1 MNRLPSI
8 AAMLAATLLVA
19 LLYASFLSRTGNFEN
34 RLLAQEA
41 HGERQFDG
49 DDRSV
54 TPTPGA
60 EPLTQCEDDPA
71 DPACPPPPPSIT
83 SFNRTSSTE
92 VVAEY
97 SHSVWRGSSG
107 KYYRFQ
113 LDRKTSSSGSYT
125 LLKTR
130 YEAVPPAEFSGV
142 YKRSSGYQYRFRVR
156 AQRCATDARTNC
168 GDWTSYRYYTDKV
181 NTPTP
186 TRTPTPPPPPPP
198 TNLNMVRY
206 GSGNNY
212 LRATFTRSNWS
223 GGNSHYYRFELDA
236 KGNVGSSYSPV
247 SRPKAWS
254 SPIYLGKRSPYKWY
268 RLRAKRCTAYTGGS
282 CGAWSAYDYLSADN
296 TPTPTPL
303 PPTNTPTPI
312 PPTNTPTPIPPT
324 DTPTPTPSPPPPD
337 PTSLKRT
344 GETTLRLRFT
354 QSYWPVSTY
363 HYYIFELERRTSSSG
378 SYSWLKDFNGGSSP
392 AYFGGVSRKDPDN
405 GDPYAFRARGKRC
418 TSSTRTDCGDWSDWE
433 HWTDPTLTP
442 TPTPVPTATHTPTP
456 TPTPTPAAVCPDKTD
471 GSSNQTHVGGPLVG
485 YPKLR
490 FYIRDM
496 FNEYLDSVAGGA
508 SPSSVDT
515 IVQVVISMNGDNS
528 GVVAFLKQNNVGHW
542 VQDEISWI
550 THPAIFASIPVS
562 LLGQLSEI
570 TGVRSIRGFSRVSPN
585 LGVSYETMPKL
596 ANMLVDSLPMANLSI
611 SAGKNELQ
619 TTTPTPDDAA
629 RWHGVADWRNSEGNY
644 TGSGIKVGI
653 IDSGFAGF
661 SEGQISGLLPELAG
675 SFCYRQMSVEPVEN
689 DLAYCGGGGKD
700 HGTRVAE
707 ALVNISPQI
716 ELYIS
721 RVTDRRQLPSVVE
734 WLKNKRV
741 RVINMSLGYEWEGPA
756 DGSSV
761 LANGALKAVEKA
773 VEANMVWVNA
783 AGNGSQRTFYGPFVD
798 VGNDRWLDFVAA
810 PRGEVRVDSNKLR
823 FPSAPLDVYSHNYML
838 RWKDGVDKSGAKT
851 DLDLFLCD
859 DQLCNTIHA
868 TGRPFEHLE
877 TYSME
882 RIESEDDHVGDFL
895 RVCHRSGPKPEWVQL
910 AIYGPQIILGY
921 NSRFYSIASPAG
933 STSSRMLAVGA
944 ALNVGKGE
952 DPKFGVTDYSSRGP
966 VVGGNNPPKPE
977 VVAVTKQQSAVST
990 PMAFPGTSAAAPRVA
1005 GLVALILQEDPS
1017 KTPEE
1022 VVETLLKAAVA
1033 GPKASDDPGFVA
1045 TPRVTATPNNTWGY
1059 GFAKLPTLTPV
1070 AAPTATPTLAPVAT
1084 PTPTATATSVPKA
1097 THTPTP
1103 TPTPSPIPTP
1113 TPSAGG
1119 VVSAQRISDGTSVNV
1134 AWTPYNLA
1142 NFSYYRFVMCRGKD
1156 FDGSSCRNNVHS
1168 GQAQYNINMIGPV
1181 KVSGLD
1187 EHTSYGVVLQTW
1199 YNNSTAVLKTYATV
1213 VALPTSTP
1221 TPTPT
1226 PTATPSPTPTPTPTA
1241 TPTPTP
1247 TPTATPTAT
1256 PTPVPGG
1263 VTVTTQRNM
1272 DGTSVDVSWTKF
1284 TLSGFNYYRFV
1295 ICRAVDYDG
1304 SSCQNNVY
1312 NGDPIY
1318 NIYNLGPV
1326 TVTGLDAATS
1336 YGLILQVWYNNS
1348 SSVHKYHATIPVGE

>member
-1 MNRLPSI
+1 MNRLPTI
-8 AAMLAATLLVA
+8 TAMLAATILVA
-19 LLYASFLSRTGNFEN
+19 LLYASFLSRTGSFEN
-34 RLLAQEA
+34 RLSAQDA
-41 HGERQFDG
+41 QGERQFDG

-54 TPTPGA
+54 TPTPDV

-71 DPACPPPPPSIT
+71 DPTCPPPPPTIT
-83 SFNRTSSTE
+83 SFKRESSSV

-113 LDRKTSSSGSYT
+113 LERKTSSSGSYT

-168 GDWTSYRYYTDKV
+168 GEWTSYRYYTDKV

-198 TNLNMVRY
+198 TNLSMVRY

-247 SRPKAWS
+247 SRPKTWS

-303 PPTNTPTPI
+303 PPTDTPTPI

-378 SYSWLKDFNGGSSP
+378 SYSWLKDVNGGSSP

-542 VQDEISWI
+542 VEDEISWI

-629 RWHGVADWRNSEGNY
+629 RWHGVGHWRESPSNY
-644 TGSGIKVGI
+644 TGKGIKVGV
-653 IDSGFAGF
+653 IDIGFDGF
-661 SEGQISGLLPELAG
+661 LTGQKTGILPRDVH
-675 SFCYRQMSVEPVEN
+675 SYCYSTITKQFIEN
-689 DLAYCGGGGKD
+689 DLSTCENKYGS
-700 HGTRVAE
+700 HGTRVSE
-707 ALVNISPQI
+707 ALMNIVPDASLFVVSILDRKHLI
-716 ELYIS
+716 EA
-721 RVTDRRQLPSVVE
+721 VD
-734 WLKNKRV
+734 WLKTKDV
-741 RVINMSLGYEWEGPA
+741 KVINMSLIFSWEDPG
-756 DGSSV
+756 DGV
-761 LANGALKAVEKA
+761 AILNDGALRAVEMAVDAGIVWANGS
-773 VEANMVWVNA
+773 
-783 AGNGSQRTFYGPFVD
+783 GNGRKRVFYGPYLD
-798 VGNDRWLDFVAA
+798 DNNNHWLDF
-810 PRGEVRVDSNKLR
+810 GMETIKKEVPIDSNEILLEHPV
-823 FPSAPLDVYSHNYML
+823 FIYGALFVYML
-838 RWKDGVDKSGAKT
+838 R
-851 DLDLFLCD
+851 
-859 DQLCNTIHA
+859 
-868 TGRPFEHLE
+868 
-877 TYSME
+877 
-882 RIESEDDHVGDFL
+882 
-895 RVCHRSGPKPEWVQL
+895 
-910 AIYGPQIILGY
+910 
-921 NSRFYSIASPAG
+921 
-933 STSSRMLAVGA
+933 
-944 ALNVGKGE
+944 
-952 DPKFGVTDYSSRGP
+952 
-966 VVGGNNPPKPE
+966 
-977 VVAVTKQQSAVST
+977 
-990 PMAFPGTSAAAPRVA
+990 
-1005 GLVALILQEDPS
+1005 
-1017 KTPEE
+1017 
-1022 VVETLLKAAVA
+1022 
-1033 GPKASDDPGFVA
+1033 
-1045 TPRVTATPNNTWGY
+1045 
-1059 GFAKLPTLTPV
+1059 
-1070 AAPTATPTLAPVAT
+1070 
-1084 PTPTATATSVPKA
+1084 
-1097 THTPTP
+1097 
-1103 TPTPSPIPTP
+1103 
-1113 TPSAGG
+1113 
-1119 VVSAQRISDGTSVNV
+1119 
-1134 AWTPYNLA
+1134 
-1142 NFSYYRFVMCRGKD
+1142 
-1156 FDGSSCRNNVHS
+1156 
-1168 GQAQYNINMIGPV
+1168 
-1181 KVSGLD
+1181 
-1187 EHTSYGVVLQTW
+1187 
-1199 YNNSTAVLKTYATV
+1199 
-1213 VALPTSTP
+1213 
-1221 TPTPT
+1221 
-1226 PTATPSPTPTPTPTA
+1226 
-1241 TPTPTP
+1241 
-1247 TPTATPTAT
+1247 
-1256 PTPVPGG
+1256 
-1263 VTVTTQRNM
+1263 
-1272 DGTSVDVSWTKF
+1272 
-1284 TLSGFNYYRFV
+1284 
-1295 ICRAVDYDG
+1295 
-1304 SSCQNNVY
+1304 
-1312 NGDPIY
+1312 
-1318 NIYNLGPV
+1318 
-1326 TVTGLDAATS
+1326 
-1336 YGLILQVWYNNS
+1336 
-1348 SSVHKYHATIPVGE
+1348 